1 MKNPVFT
8 GSSVAI
14 VTPMHA
20 DGSVNFEKLGDL
32 IEFQIAGGTDA
43 ITICGTTGESATLK
57 DDEHLAAIKYT
68 VEQVA
73 GRIPVIAG
81 TGSNDT
87 AHAIE
92 MSKEA
97 SSYGADALL
106 LVTPYY
112 NKSTPKGLIQH
123 YTKTVDAQAFRPY
136 CTMFHPAPEFP

>member
-92 MSKEA
+92 MSQGSFQLRRRCVIARNPLLQQKYTQGTD
-97 SSYGADALL
+97 SAL
-106 LVTPYY
+106 YK
-112 NKSTPKGLIQH
+112 N
-123 YTKTVDAQAFRPY
+123 R
-136 CTMFHPAPEFP
+136 